1 MHDLIII
8 GMGISGITAG
18 IYAKRKGL
26 DILMLEKGAIGG
38 ALQEISTI
46 NNYPGYENITGPD
59 LAMNLFNQVKSLGIP
74 YKNEEV
80 ISLENG
86 DIKKVITNKNTYE
99 CKNIII
105 ATGRKPKYLGLD
117 NETDYLGKG
126 LSTCA
131 SCDGYFYKGENI
143 AVVGSGNSSLQESLY
158 LANIVN
164 KVYLIHRNTSFKADE
179 ALIKEVESKKN
190 IEIIGNVTVEKINE
204 KEGKIESILLSN
216 NQTILVKG
224 IFIYVGFR
232 PNTDFINNLDIKNIE
247 GSIITDNEC
256 KSKLDGIYAIGDC
269 RKKEIYQLV
278 TAASDGAIAVSNI
291 K

>member
-38 ALQEISTI
+38 ALQEISVI
-46 NNYPGYENITGPD
+46 NNYPGYESITGPD

-278 TAASDGAIAVSNI
+278 TAASDGAIVVSNI